1 MPLITVKMSG
11 IFLNQYI
18 SFLISAFVLIGLS
31 WLIKIFFS
39 KISPAKVSQYLRR
52 GQIFTTLGVSLTHG
66 MNDTQNAMGVITA
79 SLFAGGFLSE
89 FKIPLW
95 VIFSCGIFMALGTLY
110 GGHRVIRTVGRKI
123 YRVQPIH
130 GFSTE
135 FCSSILIFLKS
146 LGGIPLSTTQ
156 VVTAGVMGAGGV
168 ERKALVNWKKVI
180 EIFFTW
186 IFTIPG
192 AAIISGILFFLFK
205 LFI

>member
-52 GQIFTTLGVSLTHG
+52 GQIFTTLGVSLAHG

-135 FCSSILIFLKS
+135 LSSSILIFLKS
-146 LGGIPLSTTQ
+146 LAGIPLSTTQ
-156 VVTAGVMGAGGV
+156 VVTAGVMGVGGA
-168 ERKALVNWKKVI
+168 ERKTLVNWRKLI
-180 EIFFTW
+180 GIFFTW

-192 AAIISGILFFLFK
+192 AAIISGILFFLFS
-205 LFI
+205 LVF